1 MKKRLLF
8 AAMAMLASVSS
19 FALEVGEFVYT
30 PQGRFQITG
39 SNFNTNST
47 FQDWSGWTVLT
58 ATEGKTIDD
67 IFTINANGYAQ
78 DINSVSS
85 LDATAGEGM
94 YFKFEPTSAGE
105 SYVVSFKMKAE
116 TTNSSRVKTDILK
129 TNLVVVQGN
138 ADNIYGGTAEAV
150 VVNRAEDLTSGD
162 WQTFN
167 YAIVGDEI
175 ARTYF
180 ISFTGM
186 SADVQIADLQIA
198 SAVQVADLRQRDAM
212 IKKME
217 VYKNCYAW
225 DSALLDDVGFDEN
238 LGNLQAIG
246 DGMSQAELDEN
257 LGTCSEV
264 IDEFLK
270 KNMEDYLASSE
281 AYYMDN
287 NVKLR
292 VDNKFN
298 TWYTK
303 IQKATTWGD
312 WTCFPAGRGFW
323 EKEDQGCADLG
334 HYAGSQKWGDMVMGV
349 STQKELSAGAY
360 VFAIEGRAAL
370 RENNSSGTWLN
381 NDGLRVGIATAYVV
395 KVPAEGVEASAADTI
410 AVVHD
415 ELDPLDFTTSI
426 VAANITEAGNYEIG
440 YKVVLK
446 ESCRNITAG
455 GVTYVRNASIWG
467 KNENIYSQKQ
477 LVYEANV
484 RAQITAGRDNLN
496 TAAAYLADESYA
508 WGKSDLQAAVNEI
521 EPLIAAYE
529 AMSQDDIIATFDESV
544 YEAGATN
551 ENALLEHE
559 VYDTATKLII
569 AANRTFLNRNN
580 VLASLQS
587 TIDNAS
593 TTLNERIYD
602 AATGKDDLVAA
613 IETAKGI
620 LADMKATDYSEENE
634 ATVNTAIA
642 ELNEAIATFKTTIP
656 ATAITE
662 IISVDFESGATQ
674 NAETGL
680 YEVTGTNTVMTIE
693 NFSETTPIA
702 DEKGIG
708 DMTFELGLDSN
719 GEKVLPG
726 VLRVGNGSATATIPA
741 KEYGTNILKVAMD
754 FWFIRLSDGHV
765 GFDLLDEAGERVA
778 GLYFVPYNNNL
789 GSAGYDD
796 FAIANIG
803 GFFPSNTTGDAGS
816 CVDGNRSHI
825 ECILDYGEGT
835 MYLTSTNASGVFAT
849 DKVAFSKLAPA
860 TFTVKSNYKNY
871 IGRRC
876 WFDNLKI
883 DQIAAGPV
891 NGISEMTVAGNAKAA
906 VYNLAGQK
914 LTSAPA
920 KGMYI
925 QGGKKFVVK

>member
-1 MKKRLLF
+1 
-8 AAMAMLASVSS
+8 MAMLTSVSS

-39 SNFNTNST
+39 SNLNTNST

-85 LDATAGEGM
+85 IDGTAQEGM
-94 YFKFEPTSAGE
+94 YYTFVPSSSSE
-105 SYVVSFKMKAE
+105 SYVVSFKAKSSSLMSVRRKLTVWDGNNPSKEVIVPNVVRFAG
-116 TTNSSRVKTDILK
+116 NSA
-129 TNLVVVQGN
+129 N
-138 ADNIYGGTAEAV
+138 AYGETAEEV
-150 VVNRAEDLTSGD
+150 VINTGEELTEE

-167 YAIVGDEI
+167 YAIVGDGI
-175 ARTYF
+175 NRTYYF
-180 ISFTGM
+180 AFTGIPATM
-186 SADVQIADLQIA
+186 EIADLQVAQAI
-198 SAVQVADLRQRDAM
+198 QFADLRQRDAM
-212 IKKME
+212 VEKME
-217 VYKNCYAW
+217 AYRNCYAW
-225 DSALLDDVGFDEN
+225 DAALLDDVGFDEN
-238 LGNLQAIG
+238 LDDLRSIG
-246 DGMSQAELDEN
+246 DESSQADLDEK
-257 LGTCSEV
+257 LETCGMV
-264 IDEFLK
+264 IADFLK
-270 KNMEDYLASSE
+270 DNMEDYLANNSANYLGIRE
-281 AYYMDN
+281 ATPN
-287 NVKLR
+287 L
-292 VDNKFN
+292 
-298 TWYTK
+298 
-303 IQKATTWGD
+303 QKQAAFGD
-312 WTCFPAGRGFW
+312 WTCVDRGFW
-323 EKEDQGCADLG
+323 STGAYPDLG
-334 HYAGSQKWGDMVMGV
+334 HYQLGNTWANANPDNAMGV
-349 STQKELSAGAY
+349 TIQKQLSAGSY
-360 VFAIEGRAAL
+360 VFTIDALAAL
-370 RENNSSGTWLN
+370 REPGVIKTWETDEGLN
-381 NDGLRVGIATAYVV
+381 PAYGIAYAVKIVDGAATDTVVSVV
-395 KVPAEGVEASAADTI
+395 KDVESLNYTTFIVSAQVPEDGT
-410 AVVHD
+410 
-415 ELDPLDFTTSI
+415 
-426 VAANITEAGNYEIG
+426 YEFGIKVYCKDA
-440 YKVVLK
+440 YKTFK
-446 ESCRNITAG
+446 YGS
-455 GVTYVRNASIWG
+455 VTYVKNATIWG
-467 KNENIYSQKQ
+467 KNGNKYNQKE
-477 LVYEANV
+477 LAYETAV

-508 WGKSDLQAAVNEI
+508 WGKSDLQAAVNEV

-529 AMSQDDIIATFDESV
+529 AMSQDDIIATYDESV

-580 VLASLQS
+580 LLTSLQS

-602 AATGKDDLVAA
+602 AATGKADLVAA
-613 IETAKGI
+613 IETAKGT

-702 DEKGIG
+702 NEKGIG

-778 GLYFVPYNNNL
+778 GLYYVPYNNNL

-849 DKVAFSKLAPA
+849 DKVAFNKLAPA

-925 QGGKKFVVK
+925 QNGKKFVVK